1 MSTLQQQA
9 IQRISIMSDDNVSFL
24 LEIIDRLFSAKK
36 EEVKAEVSS
45 ERRIGIAEQ
54 MDLYDMEYDFDE
66 YNDEIARL
74 FEVSE

>member
-36 EEVKAEVSS
+36 EEVKAEASS
-45 ERRIGIAEQ
+45 ECRIGIAEQ

-66 YNDEIARL
+66 YNA
-74 FEVSE
+74 V